1 MQQNKNNIVYIKK
14 TVMNYK
20 EIVNKICVAL
30 NIEVKLEQMKL
41 NDGVTV
47 IEADSFEANNEV
59 FIITEDEQRIPLPP
73 NQEGQPYILENGM
86 VLIVTQEGVIAEIKE
101 QEAPAEEEAPE
112 EEMKKDDKMKDEKM
126 IDKATVKKT
135 VESMVK
141 ETFFSEIESL
151 KEENERLKTELAQM
165 QEPKPIV
172 HNPESKQMEPSKAP
186 KSTMDLV
193 LKFINK

>member
-1 MQQNKNNIVYIKK
+1 
-14 TVMNYK
+14 MNYK

-47 IEADSFEANNEV
+47 IEADSFEPNNEV
-59 FIITEDEQRIPLPP
+59 FTITEDEQRIPMPVG
-73 NQEGQPYILENGM
+73 EYVVENGM
-86 VLIVTQEGVIAEIKE
+86 LLVVTQEGVIAEVKE

-112 EEMKKDDKMKDEKM
+112 VEEEEMKKDDKMIEK
-126 IDKATVKKT
+126 AQVKKT

-141 ETFFSEIESL
+141 ETFFSEMEFL

-172 HNPESKQMEPSKAP
+172 HNPENTVASEPKAP

>member
-1 MQQNKNNIVYIKK
+1 
-14 TVMNYK
+14 MNYK

-59 FIITEDEQRIPLPP
+59 FIITEDEQRIPMPIG
-73 NQEGQPYILENGM
+73 EYVVENGM
-86 VLIVTQEGVIAEIKE
+86 LLIVTQEGVIAEIKE
-101 QEAPAEEEAPE
+101 QEAPKEEEAPEVEAPE
-112 EEMKKDDKMKDEKM
+112 EEMKKDDKM
-126 IDKATVKKT
+126 IDKSQVKKT

-141 ETFFSEIESL
+141 ETFFSEMESL

-172 HNPESKQMEPSKAP
+172 HNPESKQVEQSKAP

>member
-1 MQQNKNNIVYIKK
+1 
-14 TVMNYK
+14 MNYK

-30 NIEVKLEQMKL
+30 NIEVKMEQMKL

-59 FIITEDEQRIPLPP
+59 FIITEDDQRIPLPVG
-73 NQEGQPYILENGM
+73 EYVVENGM
-86 VLIVTQEGVIAEIKE
+86 LLIVTQEGVIAEIKE
-101 QEAPAEEEAPE
+101 QEAPKEEEAPEVEE
-112 EEMKKDDKMKDEKM
+112 EEMKKDDKMIEK
-126 IDKATVKKT
+126 AQVKKT

-141 ETFFSEIESL
+141 ETFFSEMESL

-172 HNPESKQMEPSKAP
+172 HNPESTVASEPIAP

>member
-1 MQQNKNNIVYIKK
+1 VQQNKNNIVYIKK

-41 NDGVTV
+41 NDGVTI
-47 IEADSFEANNEV
+47 IEADSFEANNEIFV
-59 FIITEDEQRIPLPP
+59 VTEDDQRIPLPVG
-73 NQEGQPYILENGM
+73 EYVVENGM
-86 VLIVTQEGVIAEIKE
+86 LLIVTQEGVIAEIKE

-112 EEMKKDDKMKDEKM
+112 EEMKKDDKMKDDKM

-141 ETFFSEIESL
+141 ETFFSEMESL

>member
-1 MQQNKNNIVYIKK
+1 
-14 TVMNYK
+14 MNYK

-30 NIEVKLEQMKL
+30 GIEVKLEQMKL

-59 FIITEDEQRIPLPP
+59 FIITEDEQRIPMPVG
-73 NQEGQPYILENGM
+73 EYVVENGM
-86 VLIVTQEGVIAEIKE
+86 LLVVTQEGVIAEVKE
-101 QEAPAEEEAPE
+101 QEAPKEEEAPE
-112 EEMKKDDKMKDEKM
+112 EEMKKEDEKM
-126 IDKATVKKT
+126 IEKSQVKKT

-141 ETFFSEIESL
+141 ETFFSEMESL

-172 HNPESKQMEPSKAP
+172 HNPESKQMEQPIAP

>member
-1 MQQNKNNIVYIKK
+1 
-14 TVMNYK
+14 MNYK

-59 FIITEDEQRIPLPP
+59 FIITEDDQRIPLPVG
-73 NQEGQPYILENGM
+73 EYVVENGM
-86 VLIVTQEGVIAEIKE
+86 LLIVTQEGVIAEIKE

-112 EEMKKDDKMKDEKM
+112 VEEEEMKKDDKMIEK
-126 IDKATVKKT
+126 AQVKKT

-141 ETFFSEIESL
+141 ETFFSEMESL

-172 HNPESKQMEPSKAP
+172 HNPESTVASEPKAP

>member
-1 MQQNKNNIVYIKK
+1 
-14 TVMNYK
+14 MNYK

-59 FIITEDEQRIPLPP
+59 FIITEDEQRIPLPVG
-73 NQEGQPYILENGM
+73 EYVVENGM
-86 VLIVTQEGVIAEIKE
+86 LLIVTQEGVIAEIKE

-112 EEMKKDDKMKDEKM
+112 VEEEEMKKDDKMIEK
-126 IDKATVKKT
+126 AQVKKT

-141 ETFFSEIESL
+141 ETFFSEMESL

-172 HNPESKQMEPSKAP
+172 HNPESTVASEPKAP

>member
-1 MQQNKNNIVYIKK
+1 
-14 TVMNYK
+14 MNYK

-59 FIITEDEQRIPLPP
+59 FIITEDEQRIPMPIG
-73 NQEGQPYILENGM
+73 EYVVENGM
-86 VLIVTQEGVIAEIKE
+86 LLIVTQEGVIAEIKE

-112 EEMKKDDKMKDEKM
+112 VEAPEEEMKKNDKM

-141 ETFFSEIESL
+141 ETFFSEMESL

-172 HNPESKQMEPSKAP
+172 HNPESKQMEQPTAP